1 MSMLCAISGEAP
13 TNPVASAKSGTVF
26 EKRLIEA
33 YIAEHGKDPLT
44 GEELSM
50 ADLIELKSSN
60 IVRPRPPTLTSIP
73 ALLATF
79 QNEWDALALET
90 YTLRQQLAQ
99 VQQELSTA
107 LYQHDAATRVIARLL
122 KERDEAR
129 EALSHVTVG
138 AGGFATA
145 NGEQMDVTQ
154 VPSYIQEKI
163 EATKAE
169 LGATRK
175 KRSIPEGWVTADTVS
190 SFEVVSTSAPLF
202 RGTKA
207 LALDASGRVALIGG
221 ANGIAGIY
229 TVSYRKYLRTSK
241 TSDGSPRI
249 YGVSQQQLLQPLNAS
264 DGAINDVAWAGK
276 SAVTASSS
284 GVVRV
289 WNEQGTDSISMTAH
303 AGDVVAIAVH
313 PAKSIVAS
321 AGADKSWVL
330 CDIEARKSVVQVYD
344 PSKFTAAQFHPDGY
358 LFGLGTDSQIKIF
371 DVRSA
376 TIAGSLG
383 PVAAPVSSLS
393 FSENGYWLAVAL
405 LGQSIAEIW
414 DLRKQAVTKS
424 LDIGSRVDHV
434 TWDYTGQ
441 FLAASGPSGIS
452 VQHYAKATKS
462 WSKPL
467 QAAIPSVATAWGSK
481 GNNLMSVNHS
491 GKITI
496 MESP

>member
-1 MSMLCAISGEAP
+1 MLCAISGEAP

-33 YIAEHGKDPLT
+33 YIAEHGKDPST
-44 GEELSM
+44 GEELSV

-90 YTLRQQLAQ
+90 YTLRQQL
-99 VQQELSTA
+99 VQTRQELSTA

-145 NGEQMDVTQ
+145 NGGQMEVDVTQ

-175 KRSIPEGWVTADTVS
+175 KRSIPEGWATADTVS
-190 SFEVVSTSAPLF
+190 SFKVVSTSEPLYP
-202 RGTKA
+202 GTKA
-207 LALDASGRVALIGG
+207 LALDASGDLALAGG
-221 ANGIAGIY
+221 ADGIAGVY
-229 TVSYRKYLRTSK
+229 S
-241 TSDGSPRI
+241 
-249 YGVSQQQLLQPLNAS
+249 VSQQQLLRPLKAS

-289 WNEQGTDSISMTAH
+289 WNEQGNDSISVTAH
-303 AGDVVAIAVH
+303 AGDVVAVAVH

-344 PSKFTAAQFHPDGY
+344 PSKFTTAQFHPDGY
-358 LFGLGTDSQIKIF
+358 LLGLGTDSQIKIF

-405 LGQSIAEIW
+405 QGQSIAEIW

-434 TWDYTGQ
+434 AWDYSGQ

-462 WSKPL
+462 WSEPL
-467 QAAIPSVATAWGSK
+467 QAAVPSVATAWGSK
-481 GNNLMSVNHS
+481 GSSLVSANYE
-491 GKITI
+491 GAITV
-496 MESP
+496 MASS